1 MAIMTRRTFLRLA
14 ALAGIGAGVG
24 IIHRN
29 TAPVGLLPYFRWA
42 ASGQKQKYFGKTSIV
57 ALGECSGYKDNL
69 LACLRSLWQRAELPE
84 VRGKRV
90 LIKPNLVDYL
100 ENHPVTT
107 APEMVGAV
115 ADLLFESGARE
126 VIVGD
131 GSAFRRETWPIAE
144 ANGLASVLLARGL
157 KFIDL
162 NYDDPQPV
170 PVRDKWLQR
179 SPVFWLPRHVLTSDL
194 IISLP
199 KLKTHH
205 WAGVSLSLKN
215 LLGVV
220 PGARYGWPK
229 NIIHVNGIP
238 QSILGI
244 YQMLPPVISVVDGII
259 GMEGDGPLL
268 GSPVSHGLLAVGR
281 DPVSVDVTCT
291 QLMGFSIES
300 VPHLKLAAWAGIGQ
314 AHRIEIRGVQRER
327 LQRRYQPPPSA

>member
-1 MAIMTRRTFLRLA
+1 MKRRTFLRLA
-14 ALAGIGAGVG
+14 ALAIIGIGATF
-24 IIHRN
+24 IHRR
-29 TAPVGLLPYFRWA
+29 TAPLGLFTFSRWQA
-42 ASGQKQKYFGKTSIV
+42 RGLKKRFFGAPSIV
-57 ALGECSGYKDNL
+57 ALGECSNYKEDL
-69 LACLRSLWQRAELPE
+69 LANLRGLWDQAEMPD
-84 VRGKRV
+84 VQGKRV

-115 ADLLFESGARE
+115 ADLLFELGAKE
-126 VIVGD
+126 VTIGD

-144 ANGLASVLLARGL
+144 ANGLAAVLAARGL

-179 SPVFWLPRHVLTSDL
+179 SPEFWLPRHVLNSDF

-215 LLGVV
+215 ILGVV

-238 QSILGI
+238 QTIIGI
-244 YQMLPPVISVVDGII
+244 YKILPPVITVIDGII
-259 GMEGDGPLL
+259 GMEGDGPLF

-281 DPVSVDVTCT
+281 DPVSVDVTCA
-291 QLMGFSIES
+291 QLMGFPLES

-314 AHRIEIRGVQRER
+314 AHRIETRGVPLER
-327 LQRRYQPPPSA
+327 LQRHYQPPPSA